1 MAESLNKLLSELHAE
16 RVRTWD
22 PAKLQVNVDQRRQLV
37 EAFDPA
43 NVIQAGDTLP
53 DFTLLNVE
61 GGKITRESLL
71 ANGPAVLIFF
81 RFAGCPACNIVLPYY
96 QRTLWPELK
105 AAGIGLVAVSPQV
118 PERLIEIKH
127 RHGLDF
133 AVASD
138 PGNRLARALGITY
151 EANAASRANG
161 EGPGWIGEVV
171 GTGTWE
177 LPQPALVLI
186 DSDYTVRFLDVSPD
200 WLERTEAGSV
210 LAALNG
216 DIPIR
221 EPLDT

>member
-1 MAESLNKLLSELHAE
+1 MPESLNKLLSELHAE

-22 PAKLQVNVDQRRQLV
+22 PAKLQINVDQRRELV

-61 GGKITRESLL
+61 GGEITRESLL

-81 RFAGCPACNIVLPYY
+81 RFAGCPACNIALPYY
-96 QRTLWPELK
+96 QRNLWPELK

-127 RHGLDF
+127 RHGFDF

-138 PGNRLARALGITY
+138 PGNTLARALGITY
-151 EANAASRANG
+151 QANAASRANG

-221 EPLDT
+221 EPLDA

>member
-1 MAESLNKLLSELHAE
+1 MSESLNKLLSELHAE

-22 PAKLQVNVDQRRQLV
+22 PAKLQINVDQRRELV

-61 GGKITRESLL
+61 GGEITRESLL

-81 RFAGCPACNIVLPYY
+81 RFAGCPACNIALPYY
-96 QRTLWPELK
+96 QRNLWPELK

-118 PERLIEIKH
+118 PERLIKIKH

-138 PGNRLARALGITY
+138 PGNTLARALGITY
-151 EANAASRANG
+151 QANAASRANG

-200 WLERTEAGSV
+200 WLERTETGSV

-221 EPLDT
+221 EPLDA

>member
-1 MAESLNKLLSELHAE
+1 MPESLNKLLSELHAE

-22 PAKLQVNVDQRRQLV
+22 PAKLQINVDQRRELV

-61 GGKITRESLL
+61 GGEITRESLL

-81 RFAGCPACNIVLPYY
+81 RFAGCPACNIALPYY

-138 PGNRLARALGITY
+138 PGNTLARARL
-151 EANAASRANG
+151 AS
-161 EGPGWIGEVV
+161 P
-171 GTGTWE
+171 TKPMP
-177 LPQPALVLI
+177 LPARMAKVQDGLAKSSAPALGNCHN
-186 DSDYTVRFLDVSPD
+186 PP
-200 WLERTEAGSV
+200 WC
-210 LAALNG
+210 
-216 DIPIR
+216 
-221 EPLDT
+221 